1 MDPIVKESL
10 HSLVAEH
17 YPQFY
22 MFPDGGIVALHKMDV
37 TAIVQTTPET
47 ILVRFSDDRCKSY
60 VVSVE
65 SGDTETIRNLSDDL
79 SQLYDLVVLP
89 DGQAFDPY
97 LKVNLVQPS
106 TAKTI
111 LLVFDRDP
119 LRIVVHKEED
129 DEEMLPHITNLVLRS
144 YPHTNDE

>member
-1 MDPIVKESL
+1 MDPIVKKMLVSL
-10 HSLVAEH
+10 LEE

-22 MFPDGGIVALHKMDV
+22 MFPDGGIIALHQTDI

-47 ILVRFSDDRCKSY
+47 ILVRVSDDRCKSY

-65 SGDTETIRNLSDDL
+65 PDDTETIRHLSDDL

-89 DGQAFDPY
+89 DGQAFAPS
-97 LKVNLVQPS
+97 LEVNRVQPS
-106 TAKTI
+106 TSKTI
-111 LLVFDRDP
+111 LLTFYQDPP

-129 DEEMLPHITNLVLRS
+129 DEEMLPHITELVLRT
-144 YPHTNDE
+144 YPHDNDK

>member
-1 MDPIVKESL
+1 MDPIVKD
-10 HSLVAEH
+10 SLVSEH

-22 MFPDGGIVALHKMDV
+22 MFPDGGIVALHNTYV

-65 SGDTETIRNLSDDL
+65 SDDTETIRNLSDDL

-106 TAKTI
+106 TSKTI
-111 LLVFDRDP
+111 LLVFDRDPP

-129 DEEMLPHITNLVLRS
+129 DEEMLPHIANLVLRS
-144 YPHTNDE
+144 YPHDNDE